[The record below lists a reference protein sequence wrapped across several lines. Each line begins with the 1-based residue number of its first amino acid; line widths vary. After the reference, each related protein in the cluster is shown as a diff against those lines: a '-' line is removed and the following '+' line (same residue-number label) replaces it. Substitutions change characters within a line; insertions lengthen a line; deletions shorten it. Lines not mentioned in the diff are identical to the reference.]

1 MFRTDLLVTWSITE
15 AIRQRQLQVVTLRV
29 ATLRVVSP
37 ISGWVEARSDT
48 TGSVV
53 CGVADFGVILWE
65 AVRQSCRLVREEE
78 RVPLHHHTT
87 PRHQHCPPLLLW
99 QWHLLRRAQRRRR
112 GSLRG
117 SAPPRAAPPAEV
129 GLLLEAIQELDQQ
142 LELDFVERVFKDHRR

>member
-78 RVPLHHHTT
+78 RVPLHHHA
-87 PRHQHCPPLLLW
+87 PPPTLPPSSTL
-99 QWHLLRRAQRRRR
+99 AVA
-112 GSLRG
+112 S
-117 SAPPRAAPPAEV
+117 SAPRAAPPPGFSPWFRAASSRPA
-129 GLLLEAIQELDQQ
+129 G
-142 LELDFVERVFKDHRR
+142 